1 MFTLAPLPF
10 SKTALKPYM
19 SEETLT
25 FHHDKH
31 HQAYVDNLNKL
42 IAETKFE
49 DMSLEEIILQT
60 AENIEYAGIF
70 NNAAQVFNHN
80 FFWKCLAPNG
90 NKRPNETLLKK
101 IERTFGS
108 YENWQK
114 EFKAAALAQFGSG
127 WAWLAEDEKG
137 NLKIM
142 KTSNADNPIA
152 HGLKPLMT
160 IDVWEHAYYLD
171 HQNRR
176 ADFID
181 TFLKNLINW
190 K

>member
-10 SKTALKPYM
+10 SKNALEPYM
-19 SEETLT
+19 SEQTLT

-31 HQAYVDNLNKL
+31 HQTYVDNLNKL
-42 IAETKFE
+42 ISGTKFE
-49 DMSLEEIILQT
+49 DMSLEEIIKQT
-60 AENIEYAGIF
+60 AENIEYTAIF

-80 FFWKCLAPNG
+80 FFWSCLAKDG
-90 NKRPNETLLKK
+90 NKRPSEILAKK
-101 IERTFGS
+101 IASAFGS
-108 YENWQK
+108 YENFEK
-114 EFKAAALAQFGSG
+114 EFKQAAISQFGSG
-127 WAWLAEDEKG
+127 WAWLAEDKKG
-137 NLKIM
+137 ELKIM

-152 HGLKPLMT
+152 HGLTPLMT

-176 ADFID
+176 ADFVD
-181 TFLKNLINW
+181 VFLKNLINW